1 MTPDT
6 RALVE
11 QWWADVFDV
20 EVEDLWHAR
29 TVHDHALLADH
40 AGWWAAWRDGT
51 THVSAPAG
59 ADGRTLAELDDA
71 EPETLST
78 TAFWES
84 FAAVRALDVV
94 GPSVHSYLDD
104 DPGEDPSVPRLDPA
118 FLGHLRASVGDDEWS
133 EAGFADE
140 PSVVFGCF
148 ADGELVAAANLAE
161 FAGRPRDVGLLVRS
175 DHRGRGLGHRV
186 AGAAASYAV
195 RHHGLARWRSS
206 PGNDAS
212 RAIARE
218 LGFEDYATQLAVRA
232 SRA

>member
-1 MTPDT
+1 MTPET

-20 EVEDLWHAR
+20 EVDDLWRAG
-29 TVHDHALLADH
+29 TVHDHALLADY
-40 AGWWAAWRDGT
+40 AGWWAGWRDGIA
-51 THVSAPAG
+51 HVSVPAD
-59 ADGRTLAELDDA
+59 ADDRTLAELDACDA
-71 EPETLST
+71 GTLST

-84 FAAVRALDVV
+84 FAAVRALVVV

-104 DPGEDPSVPRLDPA
+104 DPGEDDSVPQLDRT
-118 FLGHLRASVGDDEWS
+118 FLGHLRASVDDEEWVES
-133 EAGFADE
+133 GFADE
-140 PSVVFGCF
+140 PSIVFGCF
-148 ADGELVAAANLAE
+148 AGGELVAAANLTE
-161 FAGRPRDVGLLVRS
+161 FAGRPRDVGLLVRP

-195 RHHGLARWRSS
+195 RHHGLARWRSTA
-206 PGNDAS
+206 GNAAS